1 MPRWSAER
9 RASLKARGAD
19 ASRKSVPRVPL
30 ATARNAVRPAHCAG
44 SARTERL
51 SALHPLAAGEG
62 HTPSFRMGGTFQS
75 ATPVGFIAD
84 RTARHCHAPMY
95 SAPPA
100 RQEGARLAHHSR
112 AGAGTPPVH
121 GPPHGGAA
129 DSRVLAI

>member
-9 RASLKARGAD
+9 RASLKVRGAD

-62 HTPSFRMGGTFQS
+62 HTPSFRWGVEKIQS
-75 ATPVGFIAD
+75 IAWYGLMVD
-84 RTARHCHAPMY
+84 RAAKHGAEREPGKV
-95 SAPPA
+95 APP
-100 RQEGARLAHHSR
+100 
-112 AGAGTPPVH
+112 
-121 GPPHGGAA
+121 
-129 DSRVLAI
+129 

>member
-9 RASLKARGAD
+9 RASLNVRGAD

-62 HTPSFRMGGTFQS
+62 HTPSFQWGWDISKRHL
-75 ATPVGFIAD
+75 VGSIAD
-84 RTARHCHAPMY
+84 RAAKHCCAARVSLTIFCGGGELRAHPSF
-95 SAPPA
+95 SATRRRMSPA
-100 RQEGARLAHHSR
+100 SLNAWLA
-112 AGAGTPPVH
+112 AGTPQ
-121 GPPHGGAA
+121 
-129 DSRVLAI
+129 